1 MAFELIDVGLK
12 NLLYKLYNHTNIMY
26 YRKKHGRGFR
36 YVDSTDK
43 TIKDK
48 NLKDWFKAL
57 VIPPAWTD
65 VEITT
70 NKSAKIL
77 VTGRD
82 DKNRKQY
89 IYNPKYRE
97 KQEQQKFDRI
107 LKFAGQLERMRR
119 VTGQH
124 LRKRKLVKEKVLAC
138 MVRLLEAAYFRP
150 GSDYYA
156 KENESYGLTTMRSK
170 HLQIEHDELIFNY
183 IGKSG
188 KEQERHIVDKKLAK
202 IVQEIDDLPGYEI
215 FKFIDEAGE
224 KQDVKSEH
232 LNDYIKEVMGEEFS
246 AKDFRTWAGTVIAAM
261 ALDEI
266 GFSKKQDQKELDKN
280 IREAVIKV
288 SERLGNTPSVA
299 RSSYIDPRVIDE
311 YIDGKTINYF
321 QKEIA
326 RLLKVNENL
335 SREEI
340 GVLCMLKKKLK

>member
-1 MAFELIDVGLK
+1 
-12 NLLYKLYNHTNIMY
+12 MY

-36 YVDSTDK
+36 YVDSANN

-48 NLKDWFKAL
+48 ALKDWFKSL

-65 VEITT
+65 VEIDSK
-70 NKSAKIL
+70 KSAKIL
-77 VTGRD
+77 ATGRD

-97 KQEQQKFDRI
+97 KQDQEKFDRI
-107 LKFAGQLERMRR
+107 LKFADNLERMRR

-124 LRKRKLVKEKVLAC
+124 LRKRKLAKEKVLAC

-150 GSDYYA
+150 GSDHYS
-156 KENESYGLTTMRSK
+156 KENNTYGLTTMRSK
-170 HLQIEHDELIFNY
+170 HLQIEGDELIFHY

-188 KEQERHIVDKKLAK
+188 KDQERHIVDEKLAK

-215 FKFIDEAGE
+215 FKFIDEDGS
-224 KQDVKSEH
+224 KQDVKSDH
-232 LNDYIKEVMGEEFS
+232 LNNYIREIMGEEFS

-266 GFSKKQDQKELDKN
+266 GFSKKQDQKELDSN
-280 IREAVIKV
+280 IRDAVIKV

-299 RSSYIDPRVIDE
+299 RSSYIDPRVIDK

-321 QKEIA
+321 QKEIS

-340 GVLCMLKKKLK
+340 GVLCMLKKKLN

>member
-1 MAFELIDVGLK
+1 
-12 NLLYKLYNHTNIMY
+12 MY

-36 YVDSTDK
+36 YVDSANN

-48 NLKDWFKAL
+48 ALKDWFKSL

-65 VEITT
+65 VEIDSK
-70 NKSAKIL
+70 KSAKIL
-77 VTGRD
+77 ATGRD

-97 KQEQQKFDRI
+97 KQDQEKFDRI
-107 LKFAGQLERMRR
+107 LKFADNLERMRR

-124 LRKRKLVKEKVLAC
+124 LRKRKLAKEKVLAC

-150 GSDYYA
+150 GSDHYS
-156 KENESYGLTTMRSK
+156 KENNTYGLTTMRSK
-170 HLQIEHDELIFNY
+170 HLQIEGDELIFHY

-188 KEQERHIVDKKLAK
+188 KEQERHIVDEKLAK

-215 FKFIDEAGE
+215 FKFIDEDGS
-224 KQDVKSEH
+224 KQDVKSDH
-232 LNDYIKEVMGEEFS
+232 LNNYIREIMGEEFS

-266 GFSKKQDQKELDKN
+266 GFSKKQDQKELDSN
-280 IREAVIKV
+280 IRDAVIKV

-299 RSSYIDPRVIDE
+299 RSSYIDPRVIDK
-311 YIDGKTINYF
+311 YIDGKTINHF
-321 QKEIA
+321 QKEIS

-340 GVLCMLKKKLK
+340 GVLCMLKKKLN

>member
-1 MAFELIDVGLK
+1 
-12 NLLYKLYNHTNIMY
+12 MY

-48 NLKDWFKAL
+48 DLKEWFKSL
-57 VIPPAWTD
+57 VIPPAWTT
-65 VEITT
+65 VEIDSK
-70 NKSAKIL
+70 KSAKIL
-77 VTGRD
+77 ATGRD

-97 KQEQQKFDRI
+97 KQDQEKFDRI
-107 LKFAGQLERMRR
+107 LKFASELEHMRR

-150 GSDYYA
+150 GSDRYS
-156 KENESYGLTTMRSK
+156 KENRSYGLTTMRSK
-170 HLQIEHDELIFNY
+170 HLQIDGNELIFHY

-215 FKFIDEAGE
+215 FKFIDEDGI
-224 KQDVKSEH
+224 KQDVKSDH
-232 LNDYIKEVMGEEFS
+232 LNAYIRDVMGDEFS

-266 GFSKKQDQKELDKN
+266 GYSKEQDQKELDSN
-280 IREAVIKV
+280 IRNAVIKV

-321 QKEIA
+321 QKEIF